1 MLLPE
6 LERCRHIGGIDAA
19 GDRRG
24 PAVDQQVEAESCPL
38 VFPIGRAEHVTD
50 SDPRSS
56 SRAEATW
63 AAYASSPAEREW
75 SLTWIA

>member
-38 VFPIGRAEHVTD
+38 VFPIGRAEHVTRQ
-50 SDPRSS
+50 RSPQLIQ
-56 SRAEATW
+56 SR
-63 AAYASSPAEREW
+63 SHLG
-75 SLTWIA
+75 SLCILAG